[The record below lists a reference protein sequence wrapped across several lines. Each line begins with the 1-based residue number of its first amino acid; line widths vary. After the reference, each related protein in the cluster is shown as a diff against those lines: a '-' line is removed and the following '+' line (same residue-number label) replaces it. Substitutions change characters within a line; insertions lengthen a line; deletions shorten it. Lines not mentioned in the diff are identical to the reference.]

1 MYNKHH
7 FLQDT
12 VLRVNPQWSYP
23 LQQLDS
29 FTCLHHQ
36 EKDQWLP
43 NHFRIVVP
51 MLPLSVKNLRQT
63 NLTKKVCVWCYIVIC
78 DHLPE
83 FLKWKNYYFSVGRWQ
98 CCLTMTFFRI
108 LFSFFLSFD
117 DNKTAQCFK
126 YKQPRNLFLQR
137 PRRRYEKWY
146 YDRSVMAFVRMGME
160 FIHLVMMMI
169 AIILLNY
176 DTLIFIALILAD
188 INDDDDDN
196 DDFTTS
202 TISISQKTE

>member
-29 FTCLHHQ
+29 FTCLHRQ

-51 MLPLSVKNLRQT
+51 MLPLSVKNLQQT
-63 NLTKKVCVWCYIVIC
+63 NLTKKSLRLMLRRDLWSFTWIFKI
-78 DHLPE
+78 E
-83 FLKWKNYYFSVGRWQ
+83 EENYYFSVGRWQ
-98 CCLTMTFFRI
+98 CWLWPFFRI

-126 YKQPRNLFLQR
+126 YRQPRNLFLQR
-137 PRRRYEKWY
+137 PRRRYEN
-146 YDRSVMAFVRMGME
+146 
-160 FIHLVMMMI
+160 H
-169 AIILLNY
+169 
-176 DTLIFIALILAD
+176 
-188 INDDDDDN
+188 
-196 DDFTTS
+196 
-202 TISISQKTE
+202 

>member
-7 FLQDT
+7 FLLDT

-51 MLPLSVKNLRQT
+51 MLPLSVKNLLQT
-63 NLTKKVCVWCYIVIC
+63 NLTKKSLRLMLRRDLWSFTWI
-78 DHLPE
+78 
-83 FLKWKNYYFSVGRWQ
+83 FKMKKKTTTFRSVDDNAGSD
-98 CCLTMTFFRI
+98 LFFRI

-126 YKQPRNLFLQR
+126 YRQPRNLFLQR
-137 PRRRYEKWY
+137 PRRRYEN
-146 YDRSVMAFVRMGME
+146 
-160 FIHLVMMMI
+160 H
-169 AIILLNY
+169 
-176 DTLIFIALILAD
+176 
-188 INDDDDDN
+188 
-196 DDFTTS
+196 
-202 TISISQKTE
+202 